1 MTFEGLSKD
10 EKAARVRAHLSVD
23 EEITLQQLMDR
34 TGLSSSQVHDGIRYL
49 RENTHC
55 VVTSNRGPD
64 STYHLAENEAKMA
77 DYALKRMKQWRGQIG
92 VIRDEMKVAENLFP
106 GSWAG
111 RVARTADAVDAL
123 MKVFVGFEEGEK
135 ELQRD
140 RAKFEREMTRARAK
154 NSRPKSKR
162 KVPA

>member
-10 EKAARVRAHLSVD
+10 EKATRVRACLSVD
-23 EEITLQQLMDR
+23 KEITLQQIMDE
-34 TGLSSSQVHDGIRYL
+34 TGLTTSQVHDGIRHL

-64 STYHLAENEAKMA
+64 STYHLAKNEAKMA
-77 DYALKRMKQWRGQIG
+77 DYALKRMKQWRGQIS
-92 VIRDEMKVAENLFP
+92 VIRDEMKVAEGLFP
-106 GSWAG
+106 GSWAS

-140 RAKFEREMTRARAK
+140 RAKFEREMARAK
-154 NSRPKSKR
+154 AKNPRPWARSK
-162 KVPA
+162 ASA